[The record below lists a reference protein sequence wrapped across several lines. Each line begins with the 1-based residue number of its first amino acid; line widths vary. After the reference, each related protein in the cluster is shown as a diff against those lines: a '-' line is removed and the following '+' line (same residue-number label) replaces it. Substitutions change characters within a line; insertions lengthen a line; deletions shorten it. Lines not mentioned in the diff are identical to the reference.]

1 MTHQFSHHPAQS
13 DALCDDLLAHLRP
26 LTGKANA
33 YDGLMQMIGNASL
46 VLLGEASHGTHEFYA
61 ERAEITRRL
70 ILEKGCMAVA
80 VEADWPDAW
89 RVNRYV
95 RGQSTDKNAS
105 EALAGFKR
113 FPTWMWRN
121 TAVRDFVE
129 WLREH
134 NCSLPASQQVG
145 FYGMDLYS
153 LFASI
158 EAVLAY
164 LDQVD
169 SRAAALARA
178 RYACFD
184 HYDQDSQAYGYACS
198 FGMKP
203 SCEEEVIEQWREM
216 HHRVIEAV
224 PVPGMESD
232 EAFHALQSAR
242 LVRNAE
248 AYYRTMFSG
257 RVSSWNLRDS
267 HMFETLQ
274 ALERHMQ
281 GHGIAPRIAVWAHN
295 SHLGNAAATEM
306 GAKGEWNV
314 GQLARE
320 RWGANMVAIGFS
332 THHGSVTAA
341 MQWDSPAQRRRV
353 WNGLPRS
360 YEALFHQTEVPR
372 FWLPLRDDK
381 ALRALLSEP
390 KLQRA
395 IGVIYHPQ
403 TERQSHY
410 FHTHLPTQF
419 DALIHIDVT
428 RALVPLEKDVGWT
441 HGEVPETFPS
451 GL

>member
-1 MTHQFSHHPAQS
+1 MSHPLIHPHAQQDTFVSALRAHLQPLTS
-13 DALCDDLLAHLRP
+13 DASAC
-26 LTGKANA
+26 
-33 YDGLMQMIGNASL
+33 DGLMQMIGNASL

-61 ERAEITRRL
+61 ERAAITQRL
-70 ILEKGCMAVA
+70 ILEKGCQAV
-80 VEADWPDAW
+80 VIEADWPDAW

-95 RGQSTDKNAS
+95 RGPSPDPDARA
-105 EALAGFKR
+105 ALEGFKR

-121 TAVRDFVE
+121 TVVLDFVE
-129 WLREH
+129 WLRTH
-134 NCSLPASQQVG
+134 NRDLPAAQQVG

-158 EAVLAY
+158 EAVLKY

-169 SRAAALARA
+169 PQAAAQARA
-178 RYACFD
+178 RYGCFD
-184 HYDQDSQAYGYACS
+184 HFDQDSQAYGYACS
-198 FGMKP
+198 FGTTP
-203 SCEEEVIEQWREM
+203 SCEEAVIQQWRDM
-216 HHRVIEAV
+216 NRRVVEAV
-224 PVPGMESD
+224 PVAGMESD
-232 EAFHALQSAR
+232 EAFYAQQNAR

-267 HMFETLQ
+267 HMVETLQ
-274 ALERHMQ
+274 ALARHMQ
-281 GHGIAPRIAVWAHN
+281 AHGVPPRLAVWAHN
-295 SHLGNAAATEM
+295 SHLGHAGATEM

-320 RWGANMVAIGFS
+320 IWGERMVSVGFS

-341 MQWDSPAQRRRV
+341 AQWDAPAQRRHVRP
-353 WNGLPRS
+353 GLAGS
-360 YEALFHQTEVPR
+360 YEALFHQTKVPR
-372 FWLPLRDDK
+372 FWLALRDDT
-381 ALRALLSEP
+381 ALRQLLAAP
-390 KLQRA
+390 RLQRA

-419 DALIHIDVT
+419 DALIHIDET
-428 RALVPLEKDVGWT
+428 RALVPLEKDAGWVR
-441 HGEVPETFPS
+441 GEVPETFPS